1 MLILIKILLVFFYD
15 TLILNCD
22 CEDANCSSDG
32 SLVQYIYGKQT
43 YGSLVDGCLDR
54 LACWPRPARP

>member
-1 MLILIKILLVFFYD
+1 MLILIKILLACFYD

-32 SLVQYIYGKQT
+32 SSPVT
-43 YGSLVDGCLDR
+43 SLLFSTIHLRETDL
-54 LACWPRPARP
+54 WEPS